1 MKILRNPFV
10 LYGTYG
16 CCLVLIAL
24 FQSVQLALGILGLGL
39 ISAIM
44 SLGINIQWGY
54 AGLLNIGAMGFA
66 AIGGATAVWIAA
78 DPVPAA
84 WSAGGEDLMLALLII
99 LGSVAGILL
108 LNRLTP
114 SSAFRT
120 LFTLS
125 VILLAFFTARPPFG
139 RAVAAI
145 EAINPALSGYLGGLG
160 APILLSWG
168 VGALAAAGAAWIIGK
183 IALGLRADYL
193 AIATLGI
200 AEIVVAILK
209 NEDWLTRGVKNVAGL
224 PRPVPYEFDLFQM
237 SPVLSLANTFGTSA
251 DDMAAILVRLSYC
264 ALFAMVLFALLWL
277 SEVALRAPWGRMM
290 RAIRDNEV
298 AARAMGKNVTK
309 LHLRVFILGSA
320 VVGMAGAM
328 LVTLDGQFTPGG
340 YQPLRFT
347 FLVWIMVIIGG
358 SGNNW
363 GAVLRGLAIW
373 LFWVEAEP
381 IGLAIVSLVVAAF
394 PEGNEIGEHIL
405 GNAAQMRLALM
416 GILLLLALRFAPS
429 GLIPERQIDA
439 RGK

>member
-1 MKILRNPFV
+1 MKTLRNPFF
-10 LYGTYG
+10 LFGAYGV
-16 CCLVLIAL
+16 CLVLIAL
-24 FQSVQLALGILGLGL
+24 LQSVQLALGILGLGL

-44 SLGINIQWGY
+44 ALGINIQWGY

-66 AIGGATAVWIAA
+66 AIGGATAVWVAA

-84 WSAGGEDLMLALLII
+84 WSVGGADLLLALFVVLGAVVII
-99 LGSVAGILL
+99 LV
-108 LNRLTP
+108 LNRVLP
-114 SSAFRT
+114 SSAFQKICT
-120 LFTLS
+120 LA
-125 VILLAFFTARPPFG
+125 VGLLAFVIARPLFG
-139 RAVAAI
+139 SAVEAI
-145 EAINPALSGYLGGLG
+145 EAVDPALSGYLGGLG
-160 APILLSWG
+160 APILLSWMI
-168 VGALAAAGAAWIIGK
+168 GALVAAGAAWVIGK

-209 NEDWLTRGVKNVAGL
+209 HEDWLTRGVKNVVGL
-224 PRPVPYEFDLFQM
+224 PRPVPYEVDLVEM
-237 SPVLSLANTFGTSA
+237 PWVLSLSNTLGTSA
-251 DDMAAILVRLSYC
+251 DDMAAILVKLSYC
-264 ALFAMVLFALLWL
+264 ALFGAVLLALLWL

-328 LVTLDGQFTPGG
+328 LVTLDGQFTPGT

-347 FLVWIMVIIGG
+347 FLIWIMVIIGG

-363 GAVLRGLAIW
+363 GAILGGLVIW

-381 IGLAIVSLVVAAF
+381 IGLALVSFVVAVL
-394 PEGNEIGEHIL
+394 PEGSIIKEHIL
-405 GNAAQMRLALM
+405 SNAAQMRLTLM
-416 GILLLLALRFAPS
+416 GALLLLALRFAPG
-429 GLIPERQIDA
+429 GLIPERRA
-439 RGK
+439 SN